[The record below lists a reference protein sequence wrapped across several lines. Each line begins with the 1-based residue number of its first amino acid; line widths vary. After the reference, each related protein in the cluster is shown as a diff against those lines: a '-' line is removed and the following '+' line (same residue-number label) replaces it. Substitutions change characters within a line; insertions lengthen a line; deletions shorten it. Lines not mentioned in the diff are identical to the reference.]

1 MAWRGG
7 EGFTLSREWPFS
19 SQLLRDST
27 CQQMSGHRGGLC
39 QSCSLRKHHPLER
52 RHRGPPFSGWGLA
65 CHLPVHLLVAHG
77 NLPLMLRTTLP
88 CQPCVG
94 CPGDPWIV
102 TDLCFQLPAL
112 KGKPWKQLQFSWLS
126 LEPQMST
133 K

>member
-1 MAWRGG
+1 MDLVHDSKRLPASPAHSENTTHWRGDTG
-7 EGFTLSREWPFS
+7 V
-19 SQLLRDST
+19 
-27 CQQMSGHRGGLC
+27 
-39 QSCSLRKHHPLER
+39 
-52 RHRGPPFSGWGLA
+52 PPFSGWGLA

-94 CPGDPWIV
+94 CPRDPWIV